1 MRIPVYR
8 SQAQRSNEAPG
19 RRITARMNAA
29 PFIRAELERGSV
41 IGEVMTQVAEYGLMR
56 HKAAVE
62 VQMSESLL
70 AAEEEMRAYARQMQN
85 APDIQNV
92 FRPDGTGL
100 WADGTA
106 GMRDRLAD
114 NIQSRSARDE
124 FKARFNQR
132 EQAMRFSLQDEIDAR
147 IKARAAAAHA
157 ARMSALE
164 DSLSDPFNAKMED
177 YTTAVLAVRTESDAA
192 IRSGVATQE
201 TTRVMNAELAKRVA
215 ERTAA
220 AYVFD
225 DPTRAV
231 ALAEALDLQD
241 DVDAG
246 RITAQEAYES
256 SGLEDDAAYTFFTLE
271 VLPREQALEI
281 IYGTL
286 GRANRLY
293 SAAQARY
300 ESDARALGSR
310 IDTARNVLSSGGVVG
325 PKALEDMMAQAQ
337 RLRAARP
344 ELLAA
349 VEDLSADYDFIS
361 GVRGMNRIELE
372 TELERYTGGM
382 LGVGEAGIDTP
393 EEVYRRDVVARA
405 LDATVRAEAAAVAES
420 AEAAK
425 PDLRRIQTA
434 AEVID
439 GVMRSPTPNPL
450 VAEEAMRTMLSAYE
464 NLPDS
469 IITEDMQESMA
480 EVQQTMAALEV
491 WRESQPAELAAE
503 IERLRTAIP
512 SAENLPAGVEL
523 IDQMAMNQR
532 QANLL
537 SGFMTAQ
544 QNALADGQ
552 GLAYAQS
559 QGVLIDNPASDTPVV
574 VGEPINLTGDLASI
588 RASLDQRFREIDFIE
603 TRFGVRNQNI
613 LLPGEI
619 AEISNVL
626 GQGLPSQQAEVLA
639 LIADLGQDRAMRIFD
654 DLGQDSRQ
662 GAIFAHIGGLYVEGM
677 PNVAVSALRGLQLE
691 KPKAL
696 SGQYPARRLRAYV
709 SDAFAESPS
718 TTAYMIDIIDALYT
732 DAAARDKSLVETLNA
747 NRYDGF
753 IEQALGRST
762 IEEINGQS
770 VFLLPG
776 IDVDAI
782 DRLLEDPE
790 IQASV
795 AGAAIANRDSIA
807 NYDFSVLSRGR
818 WYPVFTRD
826 GYLMRTGTPPN
837 DFTWTDSRDTPILL
851 DLGVLSGL
859 RMFNPKPRR
868 GSRP

>member
-1 MRIPVYR
+1 MR
-8 SQAQRSNEAPG
+8 AE
-19 RRITARMNAA
+19 
-29 PFIRAELERGSV
+29 PFIQAELRRGDV
-41 IGEVMTQVAEYGLMR
+41 VAEALDQVQQYSLMR

-70 AAEEEMRAYARQMQN
+70 AAEEEMNNFAREMESS
-85 APDIQNV
+85 PEIYNV
-92 FRPDGTGL
+92 FKPDGSGL
-100 WADGTA
+100 WSDATTQ
-106 GMRDRLAD
+106 MRDRLAD
-114 NIQSRSARDE
+114 RIESRSARDE

-132 EQAMRFSLQDEIDAR
+132 EQATRFRLQDQVDRR
-147 IKARAAAAHA
+147 IQARAAATA
-157 ARMSALE
+157 AERMKAAE
-164 DSLSDPFNAKMED
+164 DRLADPYNATVED
-177 YTTAVLAVRTESDAA
+177 YELTVLGIRTEEDAA
-192 IRSGVATQE
+192 IRSGTATPE
-201 TTRVMNAELAKRVA
+201 TTGVMNAQLARNIA
-215 ERTAA
+215 NRTTL

-225 DPTRAV
+225 DPARAV

-246 RITAQEAYES
+246 RIKSLEAYER
-256 SGLEDDAAYTFFTLE
+256 SGLEDDAAYTLYTLQT
-271 VLPREQALEI
+271 LPREQALEI
-281 IYGTL
+281 IYDTL

-310 IDTARNVLSSGGVVG
+310 IDTARSVLSSGGVVG
-325 PKALEDMMAQAQ
+325 PEALEDMMAQAQ

-349 VEDLSADYDFIS
+349 VEDLSADYNFIS

-372 TELERYTGGM
+372 AELERYTGGM

-405 LDATVRAEAAAVAES
+405 LDATVRAEAAATAEARAAATPALRLIETS
-420 AEAAK
+420 AEVL
-425 PDLRRIQTA
+425 DS
-434 AEVID
+434 
-439 GVMRSPTPNPL
+439 VMSSPTPNPL
-450 VAEEAMRTMLSAYE
+450 IAEEAMAQLLESYRD
-464 NLPDS
+464 LPPE
-469 IITEDMQESMA
+469 IITEDMRESMA
-480 EVQQTMAALEV
+480 EVQQTMAALES
-491 WRESQPAELAAE
+491 WRENQPAENMAE
-503 IERLRTAIP
+503 LERLRSAIP
-512 SAENLPAGVEL
+512 SADNLPPGVDL
-523 IDQMAMNQR
+523 IDQIAINQR

-537 SGFMTAQ
+537 SGFATAQ
-544 QNALADGQ
+544 QNALAGGQ
-552 GLAYAQS
+552 GLAYARS
-559 QGVLIDNPASDTPVV
+559 QDVLIDNPAFDAPVV

-588 RASLDQRFREIDFIE
+588 RASLDQRFREVDFVE
-603 TRFGVRNQNI
+603 TRFGVRNQNV

-691 KPKAL
+691 KPEAL
-696 SGQYPARRLRAYV
+696 SGQDPARRLRAYV
-709 SDAFAESPS
+709 GDALAESPG
-718 TTAYMIDIIDALYT
+718 TTAYMIDIINALYT
-732 DAAARDKSLVETLNA
+732 DAAARDESLVETLNA

-795 AGAAIANRDSIA
+795 AGAAIANRDNIA

-859 RMFNPKPRR
+859 RMFNPEPRM
-868 GSRP
+868 GDMP